1 MGGNETSPDAWA
13 IEASGLSKSFGIRHA
28 LLDVNLKTRKGS
40 RLTIF
45 GPNGAGKTTL
55 IKILST
61 ISKPSSGTT
70 LIDGIDTRHSPEQIR
85 SKLGVVSHS
94 TFLYN
99 NLTVSENL
107 RFYGKMYGVSDIENR
122 IREVVSQVQLS
133 SRLHDRVGTLS
144 HGMQRRISMAR
155 AVLHNPSVLLLDEP
169 EAGLDPRATE
179 VMSDILETIN
189 SGERTVVMT
198 THNLERGIELSD
210 EVIIL
215 HEGKVVYQASRQE
228 IDAAGFRQTYNRCT
242 GMSA

>member
-1 MGGNETSPDAWA
+1 M
-13 IEASGLSKSFGIRHA
+13 EARVGE
-28 LLDVNLKTRKGS
+28 LLDL
-40 RLTIF
+40 
-45 GPNGAGKTTL
+45 
-55 IKILST
+55 
-61 ISKPSSGTT
+61 
-70 LIDGIDTRHSPEQIR
+70 
-85 SKLGVVSHS
+85 
-94 TFLYN
+94 
-99 NLTVSENL
+99 
-107 RFYGKMYGVSDIENR
+107 
-122 IREVVSQVQLS
+122 VQL
-133 SRLHDRVGTLS
+133 RGYGDRFPSQLS
-144 HGMQRRISMAR
+144 GGQRQRVALAR
-155 AVLHNPSVLLLDEP
+155 ALAPRPAVLLLDEP